1 MKEKE
6 NFVFGKGSKQRLFE
20 VMQRV
25 APNFSGKAL
34 NEDLG
39 LESEPQQGVKYRAEV
54 TGIRENVWSTNA
66 MEYDTEEEAKEWLK
80 GLAGRWFGYD
90 MSRVVPTTTP
100 TNQPVDMQNDV
111 IYQNFRR

>member
-1 MKEKE
+1 
-6 NFVFGKGSKQRLFE
+6 
-20 VMQRV
+20 
-25 APNFSGKAL
+25 
-34 NEDLG
+34 
-39 LESEPQQGVKYRAEV
+39 
-54 TGIRENVWSTNA
+54 